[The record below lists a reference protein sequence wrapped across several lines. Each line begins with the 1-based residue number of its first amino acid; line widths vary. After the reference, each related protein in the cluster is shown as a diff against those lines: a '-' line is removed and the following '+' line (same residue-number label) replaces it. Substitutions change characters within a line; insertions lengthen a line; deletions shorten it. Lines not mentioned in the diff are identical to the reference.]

1 MDDSKYQ
8 VESKA
13 IYINLMMLEDELSYF
28 DHILSKGMQDMHD
41 WLEKLRATRGVFLT
55 LYNVKDIANK
65 IRVKDQPEHTNKT
78 RSLRRELDFANHV
91 RNKGI
96 GHLDSALLKRAV
108 QWNPLM
114 FVEVDKQPKELRLAD
129 VHRAVIE
136 SCINSYID
144 SDGIQKV
151 FGHEIDLA
159 YPNDA
164 NDFYGYLKK
173 LVDDSLD
180 WISDSIAILHS
191 NIEFH
196 TQDDIQELASVAAT
210 TDFNLKAEQ
219 VLHYSEEES
228 KVKIS
233 RGLDVLRDEGISDE
247 VISKLKK
254 KYEI

>member
-13 IYINLMMLEDELSYF
+13 IYISLMMLEDELTYF
-28 DHILSKGMQDMHD
+28 DRTLSKRIQDIHD
-41 WLEKLRATRGVFLT
+41 LIEKLRATRGVFLT
-55 LYNVKDIANK
+55 LYNVKEIST
-65 IRVKDQPEHTNKT
+65 RVGVKGQREHTNKT
-78 RSLRRELDFANHV
+78 RLLRRELEFANHA

-96 GHLDSALLKRAV
+96 GHLDSDLLKRAV

-114 FVEVDKQPKELRLAD
+114 FVEVDKQPRELRLAD
-129 VHRAVIE
+129 AHRAVIE

-144 SDGIQKV
+144 SDGAQKI

-159 YPNDA
+159 YPSDA
-164 NDFYGYLKK
+164 NEFYGYLKK

-210 TDFNLKAEQ
+210 TDFNLKVEQ
-219 VLHYSEEES
+219 VLQYCEEES
-228 KVKIS
+228 KAKIR
-233 RGLDVLRDEGISDE
+233 RGLDILKNEGIPDE
-247 VISKLKK
+247 VISEIKN
-254 KYEI
+254 KYGI

>member
-1 MDDSKYQ
+1 MDESKYQ

-13 IYINLMMLEDELSYF
+13 IYINLMMLEDELTYF
-28 DHILSKGMQDMHD
+28 DHILSKDIQDIHD
-41 WLEKLRATRGVFLT
+41 LIEKLRATRGVFLT
-55 LYNVKDIANK
+55 LYNVKDVSTK
-65 IRVKDQPEHTNKT
+65 LKVKDQPEHTNKT
-78 RSLRRELDFANHV
+78 RSLRRRLDFANHV

-96 GHLDSALLKRAV
+96 GHLDSSLLKRAV

-114 FVEVDKQPKELRLAD
+114 FVDVDKQPKELRLAD
-129 VHRAVIE
+129 AHRAVIE

-144 SDGIQKV
+144 SDGIQKI

-159 YPNDA
+159 YPNEA
-164 NDFYGYLKK
+164 NEFYGYLKK
-173 LVDDSLD
+173 LVTDSLD
-180 WISDSIAILHS
+180 WISDSITFLHS

-210 TDFNLKAEQ
+210 TDFNLKVEQ
-219 VLHYSEEES
+219 VLYYSEQES

-233 RGLDVLRDEGISDE
+233 RGLDVLRDEGISEE
-247 VISKLKK
+247 VINKLKK